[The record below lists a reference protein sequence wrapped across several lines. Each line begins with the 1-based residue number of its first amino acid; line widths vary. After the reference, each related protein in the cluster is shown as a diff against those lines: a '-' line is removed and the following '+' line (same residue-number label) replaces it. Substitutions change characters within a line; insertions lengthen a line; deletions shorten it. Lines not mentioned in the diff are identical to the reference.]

1 MKLTIDN
8 LDGNGAVDYSAAVVA
23 GRPFLVERKL
33 NEPSV
38 CSITLLPSPVSLAI
52 PARNGR
58 VVVSDDSGVIL
69 FTGYIATEP
78 AMELAGDGTEGQVYE
93 AAISA
98 ISDEVLLDR
107 LSVPQTMANYSQS
120 AGQVMQTMLTRA
132 NVAGISG
139 SVALAT
145 QMVGRFQP
153 DAGLSWSKNAGA
165 LASMTRNAYRA
176 LNETLSVAPVGTTV
190 HVLNESDGTLSVSAL
205 AASMTKALANDVTVC
220 GEEEPSAYVT
230 EFFVG
235 DGTTVLF
242 ELTEDPWFP
251 SATKEKPLTDLFQ
264 EPSVNQQIWQLS
276 DAGSRISITSAG
288 LTCTGGDGNDGDTL
302 LVSASP
308 IEMGGALVLEAGGVL
323 FGAVTVGVLN
333 GLYQGAPDVANC
345 VAGFQISQP
354 SGVTT
359 VSPLI
364 DGVNAGSSFTP
375 LAGHLYT
382 LRLRI
387 SSNEMQRVL
396 QSYYCLGGS
405 GVESFGGSFISANIG
420 AILEIQD
427 MTGGV
432 ASAPMILY
440 SGMLANAPAICNY
453 ALIDSS
459 NLECSIGSIAVTQ
472 EGPVSV
478 TSTPPGGSQIIRR
491 LGTTAQGAD
500 CKIERT
506 GKLRFYATSTPQAG
520 ELIAIYY
527 RTGRRSVARLAS
539 AASIAAEAKGAI
551 PGTAFWIGSV
561 TSPAARS
568 SADCE
573 NAASALLAL
582 ATSRAAA
589 WTGSYT
595 AWNMELQSDVWPG
608 DVLSVTSASAGMT
621 ASLVVRSV
629 QIHLSA
635 TVPELTKY
643 TIGFANDWADALAI
657 KTSATVPAEA
667 WLPQQPETVLPLT
680 NLNTWSVTA
689 VSGSAI
695 QISAGATPP
704 AGGGFEVRRRDWS
717 FGPGT
722 DSDLVLR
729 SPVSNFTI
737 PREAATEQYYI
748 RVYDASTPPNY
759 SRFSS
764 AVFVN
769 VPL

>member
-1 MKLTIDN
+1 
-8 LDGNGAVDYSAAVVA
+8 
-23 GRPFLVERKL
+23 
-33 NEPSV
+33 
-38 CSITLLPSPVSLAI
+38 
-52 PARNGR
+52 
-58 VVVSDDSGVIL
+58 
-69 FTGYIATEP
+69 
-78 AMELAGDGTEGQVYE
+78 
-93 AAISA
+93 
-98 ISDEVLLDR
+98 
-107 LSVPQTMANYSQS
+107 
-120 AGQVMQTMLTRA
+120 
-132 NVAGISG
+132 
-139 SVALAT
+139 
-145 QMVGRFQP
+145 
-153 DAGLSWSKNAGA
+153 
-165 LASMTRNAYRA
+165 
-176 LNETLSVAPVGTTV
+176 
-190 HVLNESDGTLSVSAL
+190 
-205 AASMTKALANDVTVC
+205 
-220 GEEEPSAYVT
+220 
-230 EFFVG
+230 
-235 DGTTVLF
+235 
-242 ELTEDPWFP
+242 
-251 SATKEKPLTDLFQ
+251 
-264 EPSVNQQIWQLS
+264 
-276 DAGSRISITSAG
+276 
-288 LTCTGGDGNDGDTL
+288 
-302 LVSASP
+302 
-308 IEMGGALVLEAGGVL
+308 
-323 FGAVTVGVLN
+323 
-333 GLYQGAPDVANC
+333 
-345 VAGFQISQP
+345 
-354 SGVTT
+354 
-359 VSPLI
+359 
-364 DGVNAGSSFTP
+364 
-375 LAGHLYT
+375 
-382 LRLRI
+382 
-387 SSNEMQRVL
+387 MQRVL

-405 GVESFGGSFISANIG
+405 GVEGFGGSFISANAG

-432 ASAPMILY
+432 ASAPVILY
-440 SGMLANAPAICNY
+440 SGMIANAPAICNY

-459 NLECSIGSIAVTQ
+459 NLECSIGSITVTQ
-472 EGPVSV
+472 QGPVSV
-478 TSTPPGGSQIIRR
+478 TSTPSGGSQIIRR

-506 GKLRFYATSTPQAG
+506 GKLRFYATSTPQVG
-520 ELIAIYY
+520 ELIAISY

-539 AASIAAEAKGAI
+539 AASIAAEAMDTV

-573 NAASALLAL
+573 NAASALLTL

-595 AWNMELQSDVWPG
+595 AWNGEQQSDVWPG

-629 QIHLSA
+629 QISLSPA
-635 TVPELTKY
+635 VPEMTKY

-680 NLNTWSVTA
+680 NLNTWAVTS

-695 QISAGATPP
+695 QVSAGATPP

-748 RVYDASTPPNY
+748 RMYDGSAPPNY

-764 AVFVN
+764 AVFAN

>member
-1 MKLTIDN
+1 LKLTIDN
-8 LDGNGAVDYSAAVVA
+8 LDGNGALDYSAAVVA

-38 CSITLLPSPVSLAI
+38 CGFTLLTSPMGLAI

-58 VVVSDDSGVIL
+58 VVLSDDSGVIL
-69 FTGYIATEP
+69 FTGYVATEP
-78 AMELAGDGTEGQVYE
+78 AMELAGDGTEGNVYE

-107 LSVPQTMANYSQS
+107 LSVPQTTANYSQS
-120 AGQVMQTMLTRA
+120 AAQVMQTMLARA
-132 NVAGISG
+132 NVEAISG
-139 SVALAT
+139 SLALAT
-145 QMVGRFQP
+145 QMVGQFQP

-176 LNETLSVAPVGTTV
+176 LNGTLDIAPVGTTV
-190 HVLNESDGTLSVSAL
+190 HVLNESDGTLSPKAL
-205 AASMTKALANDVTVC
+205 EATMAKALANDVTVC

-251 SATKEKPLTDLFQ
+251 STTKEKPLTDLFQ
-264 EPSVNQQIWQLS
+264 EPSVDQQIWQLS

-288 LTCTGGDGNDGDTL
+288 LTCTGGDGTDGDTL

-308 IEMGGALVLEAGGVL
+308 IEMGGALILEAGGIL
-323 FGAVTVGVLN
+323 FGAVTAGVLN
-333 GLYQGAPDVANC
+333 GLYQGAPKVANC

-354 SGVTT
+354 GGVTT

-364 DGVNAGSSFTP
+364 NGVDAGSSFTP
-375 LAGHLYT
+375 VAGHLYT

-387 SSNEMQRVL
+387 SSNEMQRVM
-396 QSYYCLGGS
+396 QSYYCLNGS
-405 GVESFGGSFISANIG
+405 GVESFGGSFISATAG

-432 ASAPMILY
+432 ASAPVILY
-440 SGMLANAPAICNY
+440 SGSIANAPAICNY

-459 NLECSIGSIAVTQ
+459 NLECSVGSIAVTQ
-472 EGPVSV
+472 QGPVSV
-478 TSTPPGGSQIIRR
+478 VSTPPGGSQIVRR

-520 ELIAIYY
+520 ELIAISY
-527 RTGRRSVARLAS
+527 RTGRRAVARLAS
-539 AASIAAEAKGAI
+539 ATSIAAEAKGSV

-573 NAASALLAL
+573 NAASALLTL

-595 AWNMELQSDVWPG
+595 AWNMDLQSDVWPG
-608 DVLSVTSASAGMT
+608 DVLSVTSASAGVT

-629 QIHLSA
+629 QINLSSA
-635 TVPELTKY
+635 VPEMTKY
-643 TIGFANDWADALAI
+643 TIGFANDWADALTI
-657 KTSATVPAEA
+657 KTSATVPGTA
-667 WLPQQPETVLPLT
+667 WLPQQPETVLPLS
-680 NLNTWSVTA
+680 NLNTWSVA
-689 VSGSAI
+689 SVSGSAI
-695 QISAGATPP
+695 QVSAGATPP

-717 FGPGT
+717 FGPGM

-748 RVYDASTPPNY
+748 RMYDGSTPPNY